1 MDDRLHPSSALV
13 LLLADARL
21 PSGAHVHSGGVE
33 QAVDDGVI
41 ADVESL
47 ELFLVGRLMTGGR
60 LAAHVAALSFQW
72 ASAVPAISADQWH
85 RLDAEVSAR
94 IIAPALQAASRR
106 QGKSLLRT
114 GVAVFGG
121 TVLAP
126 LDVEGAESPHLAVV
140 QGALAAQSG
149 VTAVDAALVAIYSVV
164 TSGASAALRLLGLDP
179 VAVMGTVARLG
190 AQLDRE
196 AMTAA
201 SRSGVDPEDLPSP
214 ASPMTDFL
222 AERHAQRKERLFAS

>member
-1 MDDRLHPSSALV
+1 MDDDPRSASALV

-41 ADVESL
+41 TDVESL

-60 LAAHVAALSFQW
+60 LAAHVSALSFQW
-72 ASAVPAISADQWH
+72 ASAVPAVSVAQWQ

-94 IIAPALQAASRR
+94 IIAPALQSASRR

-114 GVAVFGG
+114 GAAMFGG
-121 TVLAP
+121 TVLAT
-126 LDVEGAESPHLAVV
+126 LDVEGPVSPHLAVV

-149 VTAVDAALVAIYSVV
+149 VAAIDAALVAAYSVV
-164 TSGASAALRLLGLDP
+164 TSAASAALRLLGLDP
-179 VAVMGTVARLG
+179 VAVMGTVARL
-190 AQLDRE
+190 AAPIDRE
-196 AMTAA
+196 ARVAA
-201 SRSGVDPEDLPSP
+201 SRSGADPQDLPSP
-214 ASPMTDFL
+214 ASPATDL
-222 AERHAQRKERLFAS
+222 LGQRHAQRKERLFAS